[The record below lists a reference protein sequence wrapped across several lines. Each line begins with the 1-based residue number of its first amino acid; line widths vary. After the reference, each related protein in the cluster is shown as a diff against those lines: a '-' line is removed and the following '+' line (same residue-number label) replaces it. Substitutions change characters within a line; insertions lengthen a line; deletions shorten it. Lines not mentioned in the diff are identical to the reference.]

1 MYQNALINNA
11 RSVNPF
17 ASMVNYPHMPI
28 AVSQHMPIQPT
39 VVANRRGGRLP
50 VEDILW
56 IEKNKNAAKTI
67 AKLHEDI
74 LKLLKVGK

>member
-1 MYQNALINNA
+1 MMQSTTRINK
-11 RSVNPF
+11 
-17 ASMVNYPHMPI
+17 
-28 AVSQHMPIQPT
+28 PT
-39 VVANRRGGRLP
+39 TEVVQNRRGGRLP

-67 AKLHEDI
+67 ARLHEDV